1 MNSNVLKFMTP
12 PVQVFCC
19 NRIPKSTETEY
30 YLDPK
35 IMTGGHPNFEPGK
48 IKHKIS
54 GLEFS
59 EMRQKM
65 INAGDEPLKTAKLLF
80 IIMRI
85 YAILCIIAGIGILIF
100 GLCFPEKVENW
111 RIPLVINIG
120 VLVIPSTFFQCY
132 WKYSMQRAC
141 EKIEKVFEEQNEKVY
156 SKKGVLWSIDK
167 TLMYMRIKM
176 IEGMD
181 FQEYYSGGDSKMNL
195 SLHSQS
201 EKNMILEM
209 MNHKVSN
216 REILLK

>member
-1 MNSNVLKFMTP
+1 MTP
-12 PVQVFCC
+12 PIQVFCC

-35 IMTGGHPNFEPGK
+35 IMTSGHPNFEPHK

-54 GLEFS
+54 GQDFS

-65 INAGDEPLKTAKLLF
+65 IDAGDEPLKTAKLLY
-80 IIMRI
+80 ILIRI
-85 YAILCIIAGIGILIF
+85 YAILCIVAGIGIVIF
-100 GLCFPEKVENW
+100 SLSFPDKVKNW
-111 RIPLVINIG
+111 KIPVLVNIG
-120 VLVIPSTFFQCY
+120 VLVIPSTFSQCY
-132 WKYSMQRAC
+132 WKYSMLKAC
-141 EKIEKVFEEQNEKVY
+141 QKIEKMFEEQNEKVY
-156 SKKGVLWSIDK
+156 SKKGVLWGIDT
-167 TLMYMRIKM
+167 TLMYMRIKV

-181 FQEYYSGGDSKMNL
+181 FPEYYSGGDSKMNL

-201 EKNMILEM
+201 EKNIILEM